1 MLNRVAFFMIFVLL
15 SNTIVFGLDHEKNL
29 FTESQKDSLSL
40 QTLNQVQAFN
50 YSNKQKELHALV
62 TSQVLENTNYYDS
75 DLQELLFQYLKNLLN
90 EKMAFESYAF
100 IDSLEKKGF
109 FKIRENS
116 WKYCYWLGLCDFVN
130 DHELKGIEK
139 LDITLKLLDSLQWH
153 NSEDLGTIFYY
164 KGLMWQSLGRRDRAY
179 PYYQKAIDLV
189 KNNEKVLFE
198 AYRRISSTLTLQK
211 HHAEALH
218 YINKSIKMVLH
229 GSDES
234 EFNDD
239 VTNILQVP
247 LDRLADLLQSRAYAY
262 RELAKNNKDSL
273 QYLKLSLKDAEK
285 SIVLFEKY
293 KRNLV
298 FESDVLYLNR
308 MYKGFFFKTIEALCR
323 VYEVTGDASLV
334 EKALMY
340 SEMEKVS
347 ALIYSIQ
354 RSKALYNS
362 NIPPAEVHQMELL
375 NHQLDEVEAKR
386 YEEQANIRI
395 NDTALFALNME
406 LYQLVSTI
414 SAKEKQ
420 LEQAYPEYRSI
431 KYDVEPPKLDY
442 IFELSQKKAIIE
454 FVLSNE
460 KIYTFV
466 VVNGKIHFKH
476 FYYTTDFIA
485 KIERLQKMIS
495 NIKEID
501 FSEKEQKEFV
511 ELSADLY
518 NILLKPFEQQI
529 KGKSL
534 LIVPDEQLALIPFE
548 ILLKSKANAEKLNY
562 SKLDYLL
569 YHHDISYAY
578 SLTLMQKQALSNAN
592 PANHKVFAMAPGYKN
607 LAGNKGSQYIALR
620 NNRDARD
627 NLGMLEG
634 ARKEV
639 KMVGK
644 RIKGTCVFDDAASES
659 RFKTEARNYSILHLA
674 MHTLVNNEEPLYSK
688 LVFTPDIDTAEDG
701 LLNTYEL
708 ANLELDADLV
718 ILSACNTGFGKLNKG
733 EGIIGLARGFFQAG
747 CRSLLATLWSVSDK
761 TSLSIIDGFY
771 TELEKQQSKSFS
783 LSESKRNYVK
793 NAKGMWAHPFFWAGY
808 ISIGTDEPVQLSTKT
823 PGFTALLL
831 LSGLGLVLLIGLFWL
846 FKVKAGSKSGFQSN

>member
-1 MLNRVAFFMIFVLL
+1 
-15 SNTIVFGLDHEKNL
+15 
-29 FTESQKDSLSL
+29 
-40 QTLNQVQAFN
+40 
-50 YSNKQKELHALV
+50 
-62 TSQVLENTNYYDS
+62 
-75 DLQELLFQYLKNLLN
+75 
-90 EKMAFESYAF
+90 
-100 IDSLEKKGF
+100 
-109 FKIRENS
+109 
-116 WKYCYWLGLCDFVN
+116 
-130 DHELKGIEK
+130 
-139 LDITLKLLDSLQWH
+139 
-153 NSEDLGTIFYY
+153 
-164 KGLMWQSLGRRDRAY
+164 
-179 PYYQKAIDLV
+179 
-189 KNNEKVLFE
+189 
-198 AYRRISSTLTLQK
+198 
-211 HHAEALH
+211 
-218 YINKSIKMVLH
+218 
-229 GSDES
+229 
-234 EFNDD
+234 
-239 VTNILQVP
+239 
-247 LDRLADLLQSRAYAY
+247 
-262 RELAKNNKDSL
+262 LAKNNKDSL

-569 YHHDISYAY
+569 YNHDISYAY